1 MNRGSKR
8 CREGMTR
15 LVARRD
21 DEGRGFVGLTTHQT
35 EQWTIGAPSLWSM
48 SPVMEALA
56 GAVPSNPSGLCL
68 GLVGKGQILPLDKK
82 NSKGTR

>member
-35 EQWTIGAPSLWSM
+35 EQCTIGAPSLWSV
-48 SPVMEALA
+48 SPIMGAPV
-56 GAVPSNPSGLCL
+56 GAVPNNPSGLCL
-68 GLVGKGQILPLDKK
+68 GLDGKGQILPLDKE
-82 NSKGTR
+82 NAKGTR

>member
-21 DEGRGFVGLTTHQT
+21 DEGRGFVGQ
-35 EQWTIGAPSLWSM
+35 
-48 SPVMEALA
+48 
-56 GAVPSNPSGLCL
+56 
-68 GLVGKGQILPLDKK
+68 GQILPLDKE
-82 NSKGTR
+82 NAKGTR